1 LWWALWLPANISR
14 RGFDLR
20 AAAEQNEF
28 IYDSRSLIFPA
39 TGAKPMRVVSTFIN
53 IILTALIANGAR
65 AAAIDASPPRQV
77 ALQIYDTGRTLAAEL
92 RHVISAGGDVEIR
105 IKQLPAR
112 LDPTSVTVSPIAGG
126 SAIEVLQQ
134 RFEYDL
140 ADPVRL
146 LRRYLD
152 RPVVV
157 GRGAEA
163 QEGRLIG
170 LPVWREAPYPS
181 DPLVLAKGDGSLVSY
196 LTSADAGRISFPDA
210 GAVAVVTPTL
220 FWSAR
225 IAEAGQQNFRLNYQ
239 FDGLSWRAVY
249 DVILSPDAGLA
260 SLQGRIVLEN
270 RSGGSFQDASISLI
284 ETERGRAAGLAA
296 EPAEAPPQRYAYGF
310 FQPREEREIAT
321 LAPAQIHVMDRK
333 VSLADGETVFLPLA
347 SVPELPVRRIFVYD
361 GVRFDRFQRNRRSDW
376 NYGTEFHTTVD
387 THLEF
392 DNTQAMGLGLP
403 LPPGR
408 LRLYQRRADGSI
420 ELTGEEVLAP
430 VLGGASG
437 HVRLGPARGLRGERE
452 RTGYTEVRLMH
463 EYEESFEIRL
473 SNDSDQAAE
482 IRVVEHLYRW
492 PEYEIV
498 KSDAEYQPI
507 GPQTIEF
514 RTELKPGGR
523 RAIHYTVRY
532 RW

>member
-1 LWWALWLPANISR
+1 MRIHPSVLAMIAAALTAAVV
-14 RGFDLR
+14 R
-20 AAAEQNEF
+20 AA
-28 IYDSRSLIFPA
+28 P
-39 TGAKPMRVVSTFIN
+39 
-53 IILTALIANGAR
+53 
-65 AAAIDASPPRQV
+65 IDATPPRQIS
-77 ALQIYDTGRTLAAEL
+77 LQIYDTGRTLAAEL
-92 RHVISAGGDVEIR
+92 RQVVSSGGDVEIR
-105 IKQLPAR
+105 VRRLPAR
-112 LDPTSVTVSPIAGG
+112 LDPSTVTLSPAAGG
-126 SAIEVLQQ
+126 AAIEVLEQ

-140 ADPVRL
+140 ADPLRL

-157 GRGAEA
+157 GHGAAA

-170 LPVWREAPYPS
+170 LPAWRDAPFPS
-181 DPLVLAKGDGSLVSY
+181 DPLVLAKGDGTHISY
-196 LTSADAGRISFPDA
+196 YSAAEAGRVAFPDA
-210 GAVAVVTPTL
+210 GAVAVTTPTL
-220 FWSAR
+220 IWRAR
-225 IAEAGQQNFRLNYQ
+225 VGAEGQQNFRLNYQ
-239 FDGLSWRAVY
+239 FEGLTWRAVY
-249 DVILSPDAGLA
+249 DVILSPDAGVA
-260 SLQGRIVLEN
+260 SLIGRVGLEN
-270 RSGGSFQDASISLI
+270 RSGGAFEDAAISLI
-284 ETERGRAAGLAA
+284 ETERGRAAGFAA
-296 EPAEAPPQRYAYGF
+296 EPADAPPQRYAYGF

-321 LAPAQIHVMDRK
+321 LAPAQTHVLDRK

-347 SVPELPVRRIFVYD
+347 SVAELPVRRIFVYD

-392 DNTQAMGLGLP
+392 DNTKAMGLGLP

-420 ELTGEEVLAP
+420 ELTGEEFLAP

-437 HVRLGPARGLRGERE
+437 QVRLGPARGLRGERE
-452 RTGYTEVRLMH
+452 RTGYTEVRPMH

-473 SNDSDQAAE
+473 SNDSDQTAE

-492 PEYEIV
+492 PEFEIV
-498 KSDAEYQPI
+498 KADAEYQSI

-514 RTELKPGGR
+514 RPELKPGGR
-523 RAIHYTVRY
+523 RSIHYTVRY